1 LGGFLRTGAAHSHAV
16 EQRVEWLYAFDIHC
30 NAFFPLF
37 IMLYVVQLI
46 LSPILLAQGGAGG
59 ANTTSTACSVL

>member
-1 LGGFLRTGAAHSHAV
+1 V

-30 NAFFPLF
+30 NSFFPLF

-46 LSPILLAQGGAGG
+46 LSPILLANGWAVTFLPFPAQR
-59 ANTTSTACSVL
+59 